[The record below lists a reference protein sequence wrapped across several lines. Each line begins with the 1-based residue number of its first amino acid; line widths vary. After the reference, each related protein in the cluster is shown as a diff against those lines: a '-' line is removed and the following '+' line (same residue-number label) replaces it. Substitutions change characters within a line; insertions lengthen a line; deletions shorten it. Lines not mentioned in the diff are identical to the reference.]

1 MHDDFYQ
8 MYLEEMKAITPCTQE
23 ENTQLLND
31 AAAGNEGAK
40 KRLIEGNLEAALT
53 CAKAYDGK
61 GVLLT
66 DLVAEANMALTM
78 AVTEFLTNP
87 GDGDFE
93 GFLTARMKEA
103 LDLAV
108 EEEESAEQTGEELAA
123 MCYEAGIDV
132 TSLPGPAACITAL
145 TLSGLPTRRFAFE
158 AFLPMDKKER
168 IINQPSFGRT
178 PRGVF
183 HFRFFPGF
191 FFKSAIKY
199 ASFFF
204 FIVLFHI

>member
-66 DLVAEANMALTM
+66 DLAARVNVLQTVSQALARELGREA
-78 AVTEFLTNP
+78 
-87 GDGDFE
+87 
-93 GFLTARMKEA
+93 
-103 LDLAV
+103 AV
-108 EEEESAEQTGEELAA
+108 EELADKMKMTVDEVKDIMKMAMDAMSMNAENADLEELAEVEGIEIT
-123 MCYEAGIDV
+123 EAAED
-132 TSLPGPAACITAL
+132 
-145 TLSGLPTRRFAFE
+145 E
-158 AFLPMDKKER
+158 EE
-168 IINQPSFGRT
+168 
-178 PRGVF
+178 
-183 HFRFFPGF
+183 
-191 FFKSAIKY
+191 
-199 ASFFF
+199 
-204 FIVLFHI
+204 

>member
-40 KRLIEGNLEAALT
+40 KRLIEGNLEAALK
-53 CAKAYDGK
+53 CAKEDDGK

-78 AVTEFLTNP
+78 AVTEFLTDA

-93 GFLTARMKEA
+93 GFLAARMKAA

-108 EEEESAEQTGEELAA
+108 EEQQSAKQTGEELAA
-123 MCYEAGIDV
+123 RVNVLQTVSQMLAKELGREATVEELADKMKMTAGEVKDIMKMAMDAMSMNAENADLEDLAEVEGIE
-132 TSLPGPAACITAL
+132 ITGAED
-145 TLSGLPTRRFAFE
+145 GE
-158 AFLPMDKKER
+158 E
-168 IINQPSFGRT
+168 
-178 PRGVF
+178 
-183 HFRFFPGF
+183 
-191 FFKSAIKY
+191 
-199 ASFFF
+199 
-204 FIVLFHI
+204 

>member
-40 KRLIEGNLEAALT
+40 KRLIEGNLEAALKY
-53 CAKAYDGK
+53 AKEYDGK

-78 AVTEFLTNP
+78 AVTEFLTDA

-93 GFLTARMKEA
+93 GFLAVRMKAA

-108 EEEESAEQTGEELAA
+108 EEQQSAKQTGEELAA
-123 MCYEAGIDV
+123 RVNVLQTVSQMLAKELGREATVEELADKMKMTAGEVKDIMKMAMDAMSMNAENADLEDLAEVEGIE
-132 TSLPGPAACITAL
+132 ITGAED
-145 TLSGLPTRRFAFE
+145 GE
-158 AFLPMDKKER
+158 E
-168 IINQPSFGRT
+168 
-178 PRGVF
+178 
-183 HFRFFPGF
+183 
-191 FFKSAIKY
+191 
-199 ASFFF
+199 
-204 FIVLFHI
+204 

>member
-40 KRLIEGNLEAALT
+40 KRLIEGNLEAALKY
-53 CAKAYDGK
+53 AKEYDGK

-78 AVTEFLTNP
+78 AVTEFLTDA

-93 GFLTARMKEA
+93 GFLAVRMKAA

-108 EEEESAEQTGEELAA
+108 EEQQSAKQTGEELAA
-123 MCYEAGIDV
+123 RVNVLQTVSQMLAKELGREATVEELADKMKMTAGEVKDIMKMAMDAMSINAENADLEDLADVEGIE
-132 TSLPGPAACITAL
+132 ITGAED
-145 TLSGLPTRRFAFE
+145 GE
-158 AFLPMDKKER
+158 E
-168 IINQPSFGRT
+168 
-178 PRGVF
+178 
-183 HFRFFPGF
+183 
-191 FFKSAIKY
+191 
-199 ASFFF
+199 
-204 FIVLFHI
+204 

>member
-93 GFLTARMKEA
+93 GFLMARMKEA

-123 MCYEAGIDV
+123 RVNVLQTVSQALARELGREAAVEELADKMKMTVDEVKDIMKMAMDAMSMNAENADLEELAEVEGIEI
-132 TSLPGPAACITAL
+132 TEAA
-145 TLSGLPTRRFAFE
+145 E
-158 AFLPMDKKER
+158 DEEE
-168 IINQPSFGRT
+168 
-178 PRGVF
+178 
-183 HFRFFPGF
+183 
-191 FFKSAIKY
+191 
-199 ASFFF
+199 
-204 FIVLFHI
+204 